1 MDHLVEALNQSLA
14 HEGGFSNNA
23 ADSGGATNWG
33 VTEALARK
41 YDYVGDMRDLP
52 RGTAIM
58 IHTQEFWRPLHC
70 GIIADLSPRIAYK
83 LFDIGMNMGAHRAGT
98 FLQRMLNVLNRIEK
112 DYPDVEVDG
121 AVGPQ
126 TLDVLRTFLKVR
138 GAEGELVL
146 WRGLNCL
153 QGAFYVGLGEAREKD
168 ETFMF
173 GWLLKRVQ

>member
-14 HEGGFSNNA
+14 NEGGFSNNA

-33 VTEALARK
+33 VTEALARR
-41 YDYVGDMRDLP
+41 YDYQGDMRDLP

-58 IHTQEFWRPLHC
+58 IHTREFWLPLRC
-70 GIIADLSPRIAYK
+70 GEIANQSPRLAYK
-83 LFDIGMNMGAHRAGT
+83 LFDIGMHMGPDRAAT
-98 FLQRMLNVLNRIEK
+98 FLQRLLNVLNRLEK

-121 AVGPQ
+121 AVGPK
-126 TLDVLRTFLKVR
+126 TLGALSSFLKFR

-153 QGAFYVGLGEAREKD
+153 QGAFYINLGEVREKD

-173 GWLLKRVQ
+173 GWFLKRVQ